1 MIDSAGEQST
11 GRLMAPSWRCLLLC
25 LCSAIATAVLAPVAM
40 GLAGNMGL
48 LALAVAALACVGGA
62 VCGELASLAFSRP
75 EEALL
80 RLLLSMLCRLF
91 IPMAVLVVVVV
102 RGPALL
108 AAGAAYYFI
117 VQYLLMLA
125 IEAWLSV
132 QQVRA
137 GEEK

>member
-1 MIDSAGEQST
+1 V
-11 GRLMAPSWRCLLLC
+11 
-25 LCSAIATAVLAPVAM
+25 VLAPVAM

-62 VCGELASLAFSRP
+62 VCGELASLAFPRQ